1 MSRYSRRQI
10 LAASSAALF
19 TMLPTLRAQEPRP
32 RLKADPDRKI
42 DTQVSVELLTKEGAG
57 LNAQEWAT
65 IFQDLNVSFT
75 VRRSL
80 LDEKPETIETASGV
94 SLRDVQV
101 IGRLERD
108 GSATFAGHRFT
119 TADVA
124 RIRDWI
130 NGLKAY
136 GAQGSPQG
144 QPMWGLSKT
153 QFEPLFEALS
163 AILKIEPQSAAL
175 NKALDV
181 FTVRRKYPFRF
192 TAEATQHLEE
202 GHIPAAVTRTYGGLS
217 EGTGLAGLLNEF
229 GLGFQPQRTPAS
241 KLELAIVPLAGKRQ
255 VWPIGW
261 PLSDEPPK
269 VAPELFKNGDVELE
283 NEPIMDVLQA
293 VGDLIKLPVLFDEYG
308 LKSTGVNLDA
318 ITVSHKRKRTI
329 WSAALKHICFQA
341 RCKWELRVD
350 EAGHALLLIQT
361 AVPPQEE
368 IKKKISPPPKA

>member
-1 MSRYSRRQI
+1 MSRYSRRQM
-10 LAASSAALF
+10 LAASSASVL
-19 TMLPTLRAQEPRP
+19 TMLPGLWAQEPRP

-42 DTQVSVELLTKEGAG
+42 DTQVSVELLTREGAG

-65 IFQDLNVSFT
+65 IFQDLNVSFA
-75 VRRSL
+75 VRRSQ
-80 LDEKPETIETASGV
+80 LDEKPETTETTSGV

-101 IGRLERD
+101 IGRLEKD
-108 GSATFAGHRFT
+108 GSATFSDRRFT
-119 TADVA
+119 TADA
-124 RIRDWI
+124 AKIRDWI

-163 AILKIEPQSAAL
+163 AIVKVDPQSAAL

-192 TAEATQHLEE
+192 TAEATQHLEQ
-202 GHIPAAVTRTYGGLS
+202 GHVREAVERAYEGLS
-217 EGTGLAGLLNEF
+217 EGTGLAALLNEF

-241 KLELAIVPLAGKRQ
+241 KLELAIVPLAAKRQ

-261 PLSDEPPK
+261 PLVDEPPK
-269 VAPELFKNGDVELE
+269 VAPELFKSGDVELE

-293 VGDLIKLPVLFDEYG
+293 VGDLIKVPVLFDEYG
-308 LKSTGVNLDA
+308 LKSTGINLKE

-329 WSAALKHICFQA
+329 WSAALKHVCFQA

-350 EAGHALLLIQT
+350 EAGHPLLLVMT
-361 AVPPQEE
+361 AAPPQEE
-368 IKKKISPPPKA
+368 IKKKISLPPKG

>member
-1 MSRYSRRQI
+1 MSRYSRRQM
-10 LAASSAALF
+10 LAASSVAVL
-19 TMLPTLRAQEPRP
+19 TMLPSLAAQETRP

-57 LNAQEWAT
+57 LYAQEWAT
-65 IFQDLNVSFT
+65 IFQDLNVSFS

-80 LDEKPETIETASGV
+80 LDEKPETTETTSGI

-101 IGRLERD
+101 VGRLERD
-108 GSATFAGHRFT
+108 GSATFADRRFT
-119 TADVA
+119 TADIA

-163 AILKIEPQSAAL
+163 PILKVEPQSAAL

-181 FTVRRKYPFRF
+181 FTVSRKYPFRF
-192 TAEATQHLEE
+192 TADATQHLE
-202 GHIPAAVTRTYGGLS
+202 HDRVPAAVERTYGGLS
-217 EGTGLAGLLNEF
+217 EGTALAGLLNEF
-229 GLGFQPQRTPAS
+229 SLGFQPQRTPAS
-241 KLELAIVPLAGKRQ
+241 KLELAIVPLAARRQ

-261 PLSDEPPK
+261 PLADDPPK
-269 VAPELFKNGDVELE
+269 VAPELFKTGDVEL
-283 NEPIMDVLQA
+283 NDEPIMDVLQA

-308 LKSTGVNLDA
+308 LKSTGINLKE

-329 WSAALKHICFQA
+329 WSAALKHVCFQA

-350 EAGHALLLIQT
+350 EAGHPLLLILT
-361 AVPPQEE
+361 AVPPKDE
-368 IKKKISPPPKA
+368 PKAKKL